1 MRLHL
6 NALDRTWLVGLLLLP
21 SSFAQTPHRPPPA
34 APKDFAV
41 MAWGDSPSDPE
52 QLRGMREA
60 GLNISGFCRV
70 EDLERVRAAG
80 LTCFVSDKLVDRDSQ
95 LVLPPDDQIHRQ
107 ATAIDPFD
115 RVSYVNEAPVERT
128 EEWGFTAA
136 GLRSSLAPYISHF
149 GVALE

>member
-1 MRLHL
+1 MLRGAVGCLPRKNASNKTTVHMTLHL
-6 NALDRTWLVGLLLLP
+6 NALDRTWLVALLLLP

-52 QLRGMREA
+52 QLHGMREA

-80 LTCFVSDKLVDRDSQ
+80 LTCFVSDKLVDRDSRQ
-95 LVLPPDDQIHRQ
+95 SLPPDDEIRPHLAELKKQIGDNP
-107 ATAIDPFD
+107 AAL
-115 RVSYVNEAPVERT
+115 
-128 EEWGFTAA
+128 GF
-136 GLRSSLAPYISHF
+136 
-149 GVALE
+149 